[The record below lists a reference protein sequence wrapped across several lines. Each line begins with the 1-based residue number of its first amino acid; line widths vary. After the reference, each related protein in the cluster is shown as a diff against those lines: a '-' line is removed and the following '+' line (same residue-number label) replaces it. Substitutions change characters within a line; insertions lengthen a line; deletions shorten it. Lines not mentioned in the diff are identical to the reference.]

1 MRKVFEMLKERGYV
15 YQATNKDNIS
25 IISVGGLG
33 YKNFVYIAE
42 ILDKEMVVI
51 TDNDKNEEKI
61 KEMLNSDEP
70 KTFYLGID
78 PTADSLHIGHFFALT
93 MVRRLQK
100 LGHHPII
107 LIGGATALIGDPS
120 GKKDMRKMLSKE
132 QVEHNKA
139 EVKELVKRFVDVD
152 GDNPALILDNSEWI
166 NPQSY
171 IDFMRN
177 IGVHFNVNKMLATD
191 CYKNRLEE
199 GGLTFLEMGY
209 MLMQAFDFVHL
220 NETYGCVLE
229 IGGSDQWANMVAG
242 ADLARKIDFA
252 NGKEDR
258 GLQAL
263 TCPLLIKADGEKMG
277 KTASGTLWISREKT
291 TVYDFYQMFMNSYD
305 EDVERLLSFFSDYEI
320 EDIKRMCKEDI
331 RNAKKIMAFE
341 VTKLVHGEEEALK
354 VQQASEEIFSNKGN
368 SQNTDTI
375 ELSKD
380 VLNNNSNVIDVL
392 MLSGIFESKSETK
405 RLIEQNGVSINGEKV
420 KSIDMIIT
428 EDMLEDN
435 ALLIQKGKKK
445 FIKMLF
451 V

>member
-15 YQATNKDNIS
+15 YQAT
-25 IISVGGLG
+25 
-33 YKNFVYIAE
+33 
-42 ILDKEMVVI
+42 
-51 TDNDKNEEKI
+51 NEEKI

-120 GKKDMRKMLSKE
+120 GKKDMRKMLTKE

>member
-15 YQATNKDNIS
+15 YQATN
-25 IISVGGLG
+25 
-33 YKNFVYIAE
+33 
-42 ILDKEMVVI
+42 
-51 TDNDKNEEKI
+51 EEKI
-61 KEMLNSDEP
+61 KEMLNSDDA

-120 GKKDMRKMLSKE
+120 GKKDMRKMLTKE

-177 IGVHFNVNKMLATD
+177 VGVHFNVNKMLATD

-220 NETYGCVLE
+220 NEAYKCVLE

-242 ADLARKIDFA
+242 ADLAREIDFA

-368 SQNTDTI
+368 SQNTETI

>member
-15 YQATNKDNIS
+15 YQAT
-25 IISVGGLG
+25 
-33 YKNFVYIAE
+33 
-42 ILDKEMVVI
+42 
-51 TDNDKNEEKI
+51 NEEKI

-392 MLSGIFESKSETK
+392 MLSGIFETKSETK

-420 KSIDMIIT
+420 KSIDMIVT